1 MSHRLV
7 LSIVI
12 GAFLA
17 ACGGERPASEE
28 ASGPP
33 PGSPRAATEARMVTA
48 EEARTLVEWPPGVLV
63 VDVRTAEEYAA
74 GHLPGARRVQLDEIG
89 AAIDAGE
96 FPATPDAPLLVYCRA
111 GSRSAQAAALLSE
124 RGFQRVYDLE
134 GGITAWGAAGQP
146 VLR

>member
-1 MSHRLV
+1 MKHRLV

-33 PGSPRAATEARMVTA
+33 RAPTPATEARLVTP

-74 GHLPGARRVQLDEIG
+74 GHLPGARRVQLDEIE

-111 GSRSAQAAALLSE
+111 GSRSAQAAGLLSE
-124 RGFQRVYDLE
+124 RGFKRVYDLE

>member
-1 MSHRLV
+1 MSQRIV
-7 LSIVI
+7 LSIAV
-12 GAFLA
+12 GVLLA
-17 ACGGERPASEE
+17 ACGEPRIPEE
-28 ASGPP
+28 ASAPAP
-33 PGSPRAATEARMVTA
+33 APAAAPGARLVTPA
-48 EEARTLVEWPPGVLV
+48 EARTLVAWPGVQV
-63 VDVRTAEEYAA
+63 VDVRTEEEYAA

-96 FPATPDAPLLVYCRA
+96 FPASPETPLLVYCRA

-134 GGITAWGAAGQP
+134 GGITAWGEAGQP

>member
-1 MSHRLV
+1 MSQRIV
-7 LSIVI
+7 LSIAI
-12 GAFLA
+12 GVMLA
-17 ACGGERPASEE
+17 ACGEPAAPEE
-28 ASGPP
+28 ASAPAP
-33 PGSPRAATEARMVTA
+33 APTAAAEARLVTP

-63 VDVRTAEEYAA
+63 VDVRRVEEYDA
-74 GHLPGARRVQLDEIG
+74 GHLPGARRIQLDEIA

-96 FPATPDAPLLVYCRA
+96 FPATADAPLLVYCRA

-134 GGITAWGAAGQP
+134 GGITAWGEAGQP